1 MARMEIKKAEKEHF
15 EFISRCIIESEKS
28 GSSIFSYSAIFNLS
42 ETEFI
47 EILDQIFEEDIEDQ
61 PWCYQHWSILF
72 VDGQPASGLCSWIEG
87 INDSSSDVL
96 KTQLLNFM
104 IPTHFVES
112 MEKLKIVSTI
122 TIPRKKNTLQLEH
135 LYTKF
140 EYRGQGLMR
149 NLIQYILLE
158 NRTYN
163 AEIQLMQNNLAALSL
178 YTDIGFIVNE
188 TKCNKD
194 IERLNLL
201 SDSCKVNL
209 ILNHG

>member
-1 MARMEIKKAEKEHF
+1 MARIEIKQATKNDF
-15 EFISRCIIESEKS
+15 EFICKCIIESEKS
-28 GSSIFSYSAIFNLS
+28 GSSIFSYNAIFDLN
-42 ETEFI
+42 ETQFI
-47 EILDQIFEEDIEDQ
+47 EILDQIFDEDVEDQ
-61 PWCYQHWSILF
+61 PWCYQHWTILF
-72 VDGQPASGLCSWIEG
+72 VDGLPASGLCSWIEG
-87 INDSSSDVL
+87 MNDLSSDVL

-104 IPTHFVES
+104 IPTRFVES

-135 LYTKF
+135 LFTKL

-149 NLIQYILLE
+149 QLIQYILME
-158 NRTYN
+158 NRSYN
-163 AEIQLMQNNLAALSL
+163 AEIQLMQNNIGALSL

-188 TKCNKD
+188 TKCNQD

-209 ILNHG
+209 IFNHE